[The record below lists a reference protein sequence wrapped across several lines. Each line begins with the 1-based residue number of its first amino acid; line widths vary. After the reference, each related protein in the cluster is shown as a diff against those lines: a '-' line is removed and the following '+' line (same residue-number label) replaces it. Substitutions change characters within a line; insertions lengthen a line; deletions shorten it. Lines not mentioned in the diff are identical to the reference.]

1 VTRREV
7 VLGALRASG
16 SFRSAQQLYAAIRA
30 EGERIGLATVYRT
43 LTSLAAQGEV
53 DSLLTQDG
61 EALYR
66 LCRSGS
72 HHHHLSC
79 RSCGQ
84 AVELDADV
92 VEQWARQVG
101 ERYGFVAV
109 EHVVELVGTCRQCAG
124 QPPPSGTPGS
134 AESSTAAP

>member
-1 VTRREV
+1 MTRRDL
-7 VLGALRASG
+7 VLEELRTSG
-16 SFRSAQQLYAAIRA
+16 TFRSAQQLYAAIRA
-30 EGERIGLATVYRT
+30 DGERIGLATVYRT

-53 DSLLTQDG
+53 DSLRTQDG

-79 RSCGQ
+79 RDCGQ

-101 ERYGFVAV
+101 DRHGFVAV
-109 EHVVELVGTCRQCAG
+109 EHVVELVGTCRLCVG
-124 QPPPSGTPGS
+124 QPSPSGPPAT
-134 AESSTAAP
+134 STAPP